1 MPQVTIK
8 DIARLAGVS
17 VTTVSRALN
26 HASEIRPETRDR
38 VLKLCREKGYR
49 TNLLARSLVSSR
61 TNVLGLI
68 LPSIA
73 NPYYAAMAL
82 NIEIYA
88 RSRGYQVML
97 STGRPGDDR
106 IEDLFEF
113 LISQRVDGILLA
125 NAGDAAHDLLWRYQ
139 STMPCVLLGSHARDT
154 SQLRLNAVSV
164 DNYAGG
170 CMAAEYLHSLGH
182 RKVVYLGRRLG
193 TASHTL
199 RYKGFRNTARE
210 LEMELRTIENPD
222 PSSSVE
228 SGHRLG
234 LELLSGP
241 LPETAVFAASDAMA
255 LGVLQAADE
264 LGVEIPRQLSLMGF
278 DNIEYA
284 GLPGIQ
290 LTTLSQNVPILARS
304 AVRLILDLVESQEQG
319 ITTRKLVTP
328 TLIQRATCRPLEA
341 APPSG
346 EDGD

>member
-1 MPQVTIK
+1 MQQVTIK

-26 HASEIRPETRDR
+26 HAPEIRPETRDR
-38 VLKLCREKGYR
+38 ILKLCREQGYR

-68 LPSIA
+68 LPSIST
-73 NPYYAAMAL
+73 PYYAALAL
-82 NIEIYA
+82 KIETYA

-97 STGRPGDDR
+97 STGRPGDNR
-106 IEDLFEF
+106 IESLFDF

-125 NAGDAAHDLLWRYQ
+125 NAADAAHDLLWRYRD
-139 STMPCVLLGSHARDT
+139 TMPCVLLGSHARDT
-154 SQLRLNAVSV
+154 SQLRIDAVSV

-170 CMAAEYLHSLGH
+170 YMAAEYLHRLGH

-199 RYKGFRNTARE
+199 RYKGFRNAARE
-210 LEMELRTIENPD
+210 LGMELRTVENTD
-222 PSSSVE
+222 ASSSVD

-234 LELLSGP
+234 LELLSGEMT
-241 LPETAVFAASDAMA
+241 ETAVFAASDAVA

-264 LGVEIPRQLSLMGF
+264 LGVEVPRQLSLMGF

-290 LTTLSQNVPILARS
+290 LTTLSQNVPTLART
-304 AVRLILDLVESQEQG
+304 AVRLILDLVESQEKG
-319 ITTRKLVTP
+319 ISTRKLVAP
-328 TLIQRATCRPLEA
+328 TLIERATCRSLTEA
-341 APPSG
+341 APRAAG
-346 EDGD
+346 E